1 MITQEQ
7 LWNGGKAII
16 RSVVPFV
23 SYILCTSLFLGI
35 GMVLRRM
42 QGNREQFFL
51 ESSNFYLF
59 FGIVFFWWR
68 TFRKQKR
75 TGVSV
80 WEEIT
85 MDWHRPNIRLILLC
99 IAFGAVTALAV
110 SALITLLP
118 EAASAPYHAVSM
130 RPAGEGDRFLVLLM
144 LAFLAPLTEEVIFR
158 GYMLTRLLEYFNEK
172 QSLAISSAVFALG
185 HTDPIWILYTFAFG
199 WLLGSVTLKK
209 DNVLYAVF
217 LHAGFNLPAVLM
229 IAAKTTGF
237 RLDASGG
244 GIFLLIALA
253 AAGFLSGKLLL
264 AEIRKEEA

>member
-1 MITQEQ
+1 MITQEKV
-7 LWNGGKAII
+7 WDGGRALI
-16 RSVVPFV
+16 RALIPYV

-35 GMVLRRM
+35 GMILRHM
-42 QGNREQFFL
+42 QGNREQFLL

-59 FGIVFFWWR
+59 MGILFFWWR
-68 TFRKQKR
+68 IFRKQKK

-85 MDWHRPNIRLILLC
+85 LDWHKPNVRLILLC
-99 IAFGAVTALAV
+99 TAFGAVTALFV

-118 EAASAPYHAVSM
+118 AAAAAPYHAVST
-130 RPAGEGDRFLVLLM
+130 RPAGEGDRFLVLIM

-158 GYMLTRLLEYFNEK
+158 GYMLSRLLEYFNEK
-172 QSLAISSAVFALG
+172 QALAISSAVFALG
-185 HTDPIWILYTFAFG
+185 HTDPLWILYTFAFG
-199 WLLGSVTLKK
+199 WILGTAALKK

-229 IAAKTTGF
+229 LAAKTDF
-237 RLDASGG
+237 RLDESGG
-244 GIFLLIALA
+244 GIFLLIMLA

-264 AEIRKEEA
+264 AEIGKEEG

>member
-7 LWNGGKAII
+7 LWNGGKAVI

-35 GMVLRRM
+35 GMVLRHM
-42 QGNREQFFL
+42 QGNREQFLL

-59 FGIVFFWWR
+59 MGILFFWWR
-68 TFRKQKR
+68 IFRKQKK

-85 MDWHRPNIRLILLC
+85 LDWHKPNVRLILLC
-99 IAFGAVTALAV
+99 AAFGAVTALAV

-158 GYMLTRLLEYFNEK
+158 GYMLSRLLEYFNEK
-172 QSLAISSAVFALG
+172 HSLAISSAIFALG
-185 HTDPIWILYTFAFG
+185 HTDPLWILYTFAFG

-229 IAAKTTGF
+229 LAAKSTF
-237 RLDASGG
+237 RLDSSGG
-244 GIFLLIALA
+244 GLFLLLMLA

-264 AEIRKEEA
+264 AEIGKEEA